1 MSQYKPRQLT
11 YTNTISSM
19 DQENGKEW
27 DDYYHIREKYEKM
40 VISKL
45 MDYGY
50 DDEKKVISQNLLRF
64 HL

>member
-40 VISKL
+40 AGVL
-45 MDYGY
+45 
-50 DDEKKVISQNLLRF
+50 
-64 HL
+64 